1 MVYRVLK
8 INAAQEME
16 NFDLQLPCWL
26 QLTLPGWCLVSP
38 PTKESRDPALALAD
52 GMKFLLRFGDDR
64 SAVSAPAALAADG

>member
-1 MVYRVLK
+1 MEKRLIVLF
-8 INAAQEME
+8 A
-16 NFDLQLPCWL
+16 
-26 QLTLPGWCLVSP
+26 